1 MKDKLNLNYPYNTF
15 YPGLLRWSRDGEI
28 DLDTEKGVAR
38 AIALLKVICN
48 SPAFD
53 FYDGDFN
60 GLSFESVKSSVNID
74 LDADEYHSDGPHRY
88 RIERIASFV
97 QARKY
102 RKYAPE
108 WCILESEVAYD
119 GHSDYGKNRID
130 FYIRDDMEKIPA
142 FPGKDFPHDDY
153 GLSLIAVITEPDSEI
168 VSVTPRWNCE
178 DEKLL
183 DFLKN
188 IKDTIRITTDKQK
201 IESDYFTNVA
211 QTRGLINLDMDDF
224 HRLSDNHNL
233 AMEVVVDSAGT
244 LSDQIEIALEA
255 IRKQGIANITAVI
268 LSISYK
274 PSFPLIASELKDSST
289 LFDRNLT
296 VRMLRGIQTSNNI
309 VNNRSVS
316 LFVFVGK

>member
-119 GHSDYGKNRID
+119 GHSDYGKNRIG

-142 FPGKDFPHDDY
+142 FPGKDFPHDEY
-153 GLSLIAVITEPDSEI
+153 GLSLIAVITGPDSEI

-183 DFLKN
+183 DFLKK
-188 IKDTIRITTDKQK
+188 IKKV
-201 IESDYFTNVA
+201 E
-211 QTRGLINLDMDDF
+211 M
-224 HRLSDNHNL
+224 HC
-233 AMEVVVDSAGT
+233 E
-244 LSDQIEIALEA
+244 
-255 IRKQGIANITAVI
+255 
-268 LSISYK
+268 
-274 PSFPLIASELKDSST
+274 
-289 LFDRNLT
+289 
-296 VRMLRGIQTSNNI
+296 
-309 VNNRSVS
+309 
-316 LFVFVGK
+316 

>member
-1 MKDKLNLNYPYNTF
+1 MKDKLNLSYPYSTF
-15 YPGLLRWSRDGEI
+15 YPGILRWSRDGEI

-38 AIALLKVICN
+38 VVALLKVICN

-60 GLSFESVKSSVNID
+60 GQSFESVKSSVNID
-74 LDADEYHSDGPHRY
+74 LEAEEYHSDGPHRY

-119 GHSDYGKNRID
+119 GHSDYGKNRIE

-153 GLSLIAVITEPDSEI
+153 GLSLIAVITGPDSEI

-188 IKDTIRITTDKQK
+188 IKETIRITTDKQE
-201 IESDYFTNVA
+201 IESDYFINVA
-211 QTRGLINLDMDDF
+211 QARGLINLDMDDF

-233 AMEVVVDSAGT
+233 AMEVVVDSAGA
-244 LSDQIEIALEA
+244 LSGQIETALEA

-274 PSFPLIASELKDSST
+274 PSFPLIASELKDSSV
-289 LFDRNLT
+289 LFDRNQD
-296 VRMLRGIQTSNNI
+296 VRVLRGIRKSNNI
-309 VNNRSVS
+309 VNNHSVS
-316 LFVFVGK
+316 LFVFVSK

>member
-1 MKDKLNLNYPYNTF
+1 MHPSGAFWNLRSP
-15 YPGLLRWSRDGEI
+15 I
-28 DLDTEKGVAR
+28 DE
-38 AIALLKVICN
+38 
-48 SPAFD
+48 
-53 FYDGDFN
+53 
-60 GLSFESVKSSVNID
+60 
-74 LDADEYHSDGPHRY
+74 
-88 RIERIASFV
+88 
-97 QARKY
+97 
-102 RKYAPE
+102 
-108 WCILESEVAYD
+108 
-119 GHSDYGKNRID
+119 
-130 FYIRDDMEKIPA
+130 
-142 FPGKDFPHDDY
+142 Y
-153 GLSLIAVITEPDSEI
+153 GLSLIAVITGPDSEI

-244 LSDQIEIALEA
+244 LSDQIETALAA

-289 LFDRNLT
+289 LFDRNLA
-296 VRMLRGIQTSNNI
+296 VKILRGIQMSNNI
-309 VNNRSVS
+309 INNRSVS

>member
-60 GLSFESVKSSVNID
+60 GQSFESVKSSVNID

-119 GHSDYGKNRID
+119 GHSDYGKNRIE
-130 FYIRDDMEKIPA
+130 FYVRDDMEKIPA

-183 DFLKN
+183 DFLEN
-188 IKDTIRITTDKQK
+188 IKDTIRITTDKQE
-201 IESDYFTNVA
+201 IESDYFINVA
-211 QTRGLINLDMDDF
+211 QARGLINLDMDDF

>member
-38 AIALLKVICN
+38 VIALLKVICN

-60 GLSFESVKSSVNID
+60 GQSFEAVKNSVNID
-74 LDADEYHSDGPHRY
+74 LDAEEYHSEDPHRY

-102 RKYAPE
+102 REYAPD

-119 GHSDYGKNRID
+119 GHSDYGKNSIE

-142 FPGKDFPHDDY
+142 FPGKDFPHDEY
-153 GLSLIAVITEPDSEI
+153 GLSLIAVITGPDSEI
-168 VSVTPRWNCE
+168 ISVTSRWNCE

-188 IKDTIRITTDKQK
+188 IKDTIRITTDKQE
-201 IESDYFTNVA
+201 IESDYFINVA
-211 QTRGLINLDMDDF
+211 QARGLINLDMDDF

-233 AMEVVVDSAGT
+233 AMDVVIDSAGT
-244 LSDQIEIALEA
+244 LSELIETALAA

-274 PSFPLIASELKDSST
+274 PSFPLIAGELKDSST
-289 LFDRNLT
+289 IFDRNLA
-296 VRMLRGIQTSNNI
+296 VRILRGIQVDNNI

-316 LFVFVGK
+316 LFVFVSK

>member
-1 MKDKLNLNYPYNTF
+1 MKDKLNLSYPYSTF
-15 YPGLLRWSRDGEI
+15 YPGILRWSRDGEI

-38 AIALLKVICN
+38 VVALLKVICN

-60 GLSFESVKSSVNID
+60 GQSFESVKSSVNID

-102 RKYAPE
+102 REYAPD

-119 GHSDYGKNRID
+119 GHSDYGKNRIG

-142 FPGKDFPHDDY
+142 FPGKDFPHDEY
-153 GLSLIAVITEPDSEI
+153 GLSLIAVITGPDSEI

-188 IKDTIRITTDKQK
+188 IKK
-201 IESDYFTNVA
+201 E
-211 QTRGLINLDMDDF
+211 
-224 HRLSDNHNL
+224 
-233 AMEVVVDSAGT
+233 
-244 LSDQIEIALEA
+244 EIHCE
-255 IRKQGIANITAVI
+255 
-268 LSISYK
+268 
-274 PSFPLIASELKDSST
+274 
-289 LFDRNLT
+289 
-296 VRMLRGIQTSNNI
+296 
-309 VNNRSVS
+309 
-316 LFVFVGK
+316 

>member
-60 GLSFESVKSSVNID
+60 GQSFGSVKSSVNID
-74 LDADEYHSDGPHRY
+74 LDAEEYHSEGPHRY

-102 RKYAPE
+102 REYAPD

-119 GHSDYGKNRID
+119 GHSDYGKNSIE

-142 FPGKDFPHDDY
+142 FPGKDFPHDEY
-153 GLSLIAVITEPDSEI
+153 GLSLIAVITGPDSEI
-168 VSVTPRWNCE
+168 VSVTPRWNCK

-188 IKDTIRITTDKQK
+188 IKK
-201 IESDYFTNVA
+201 E
-211 QTRGLINLDMDDF
+211 
-224 HRLSDNHNL
+224 
-233 AMEVVVDSAGT
+233 
-244 LSDQIEIALEA
+244 EIHCE
-255 IRKQGIANITAVI
+255 
-268 LSISYK
+268 
-274 PSFPLIASELKDSST
+274 
-289 LFDRNLT
+289 
-296 VRMLRGIQTSNNI
+296 
-309 VNNRSVS
+309 
-316 LFVFVGK
+316 

>member
-28 DLDTEKGVAR
+28 DLDTEKGKAR
-38 AIALLKVICN
+38 VMALLKVICN

-60 GLSFESVKSSVNID
+60 GQSFEAVKNSVNID
-74 LDADEYHSDGPHRY
+74 LDAEEYHSEDPHRY

-102 RKYAPE
+102 REYAPD

-119 GHSDYGKNRID
+119 GHSDYGKNSIE

-142 FPGKDFPHDDY
+142 FPGKDFPHDEY
-153 GLSLIAVITEPDSEI
+153 GLSLIAVITGPDSEI
-168 VSVTPRWNCE
+168 ISVTPRWNCE

-188 IKDTIRITTDKQK
+188 IKDTVRITTDKQK
-201 IESDYFTNVA
+201 IENDYFFNVA
-211 QTRGLINLDMDDF
+211 QPEGLIQMDMDDF
-224 HRLSDNHNL
+224 YKFSNKYKL
-233 AMEVVVDSAGT
+233 AMEVVVDSPST
-244 LSDQIEIALEA
+244 LSDQMRTALAE
-255 IRKQGIANITAVI
+255 IRKHCTKNIAAIL

-274 PSFPLIASELKDSST
+274 PSSPLMGYEVDSLSDF
-289 LFDRNLT
+289 FDRDLILI
-296 VRMLRGIQTSNNI
+296 VRKGIYKSNYIINSRRI
-309 VNNRSVS
+309 S

>member
-1 MKDKLNLNYPYNTF
+1 MKDKLNLNYPYSTF
-15 YPGLLRWSRDGEI
+15 YPGILRWSRDGEI

-38 AIALLKVICN
+38 VVALLKVICN

-60 GLSFESVKSSVNID
+60 GQSFESVKSSVNID

-88 RIERIASFV
+88 RIERITSFV

-119 GHSDYGKNRID
+119 GHSDYGKNHID
-130 FYIRDDMEKIPA
+130 FYIRDDMEKIP
-142 FPGKDFPHDDY
+142 
-153 GLSLIAVITEPDSEI
+153 IAVITGPDSEI

-244 LSDQIEIALEA
+244 LSDQIETALAA

-289 LFDRNLT
+289 LFDRNLA
-296 VRMLRGIQTSNNI
+296 VKILRGIQMSNNI
-309 VNNRSVS
+309 INNRSVS

>member
-15 YPGLLRWSRDGEI
+15 YPGLLRWSHDGEI
-28 DLDTEKGVAR
+28 DLDTEKGKAR
-38 AIALLKVICN
+38 VIALLKVICN

-60 GLSFESVKSSVNID
+60 GQSFEAVKNSVNID
-74 LDADEYHSDGPHRY
+74 LDAEEYHSEGPHRY

-102 RKYAPE
+102 REYAPD

-119 GHSDYGKNRID
+119 GHSDYGKNSIE

-142 FPGKDFPHDDY
+142 FPGKDFPHDEY
-153 GLSLIAVITEPDSEI
+153 GKSLIAVITGPDSEI
-168 VSVTPRWNCE
+168 ISVTPRWNCE

-188 IKDTIRITTDKQK
+188 IKETVRITTDKQK
-201 IESDYFTNVA
+201 IENDYFFNVSHLP
-211 QTRGLINLDMDDF
+211 GLIKIDMDDF
-224 HRLSDNHNL
+224 YRLSNEHEL
-233 AMEVVVDSAGT
+233 AMEVVVDSPGT
-244 LSDQIEIALEA
+244 LSDQMKTALAE
-255 IRKQGIANITAVI
+255 IRKHCSVKIAAVL

-274 PSFPLIASELKDSST
+274 PSSPLTGYEVEGLNNF
-289 LFDRNLT
+289 FDRDLTLKVRKGIYPSNLIINS
-296 VRMLRGIQTSNNI
+296 RRI
-309 VNNRSVS
+309 S
-316 LFVFVGK
+316 LFVFVRK

>member
-1 MKDKLNLNYPYNTF
+1 MKDKLNLNYPYSTF
-15 YPGLLRWSRDGEI
+15 YPGILRWSRDGEI

-38 AIALLKVICN
+38 VIALLKVICN

-119 GHSDYGKNRID
+119 GHSDYGKNRIE
-130 FYIRDDMEKIPA
+130 FYVRDDMEKIPA

-211 QTRGLINLDMDDF
+211 QARGLINLDMDDF

>member
-1 MKDKLNLNYPYNTF
+1 MKDKLNLNYPYSTF
-15 YPGLLRWSRDGEI
+15 YPGILRWSRDGEI

-38 AIALLKVICN
+38 VIALLKVICN

-60 GLSFESVKSSVNID
+60 GQSFEAVRNSVNID
-74 LDADEYHSDGPHRY
+74 LDAEEYHSEGPHRY

-102 RKYAPE
+102 REYAPD

-183 DFLKN
+183 DFLEN
-188 IKDTIRITTDKQK
+188 IKDTIRITTDKQE
-201 IESDYFTNVA
+201 IESDYFINVA
-211 QTRGLINLDMDDF
+211 QARGLINLDMDDF

-244 LSDQIEIALEA
+244 LSDQIELALEA

-274 PSFPLIASELKDSST
+274 PSFPLIASELKDSIT

-296 VRMLRGIQTSNNI
+296 VRMLRGIQMSNNI
-309 VNNRSVS
+309 INNRSVS

>member
-1 MKDKLNLNYPYNTF
+1 MKDKLNLSYPYNTF
-15 YPGLLRWSRDGEI
+15 YPGILRWSRDGEI
-28 DLDTEKGVAR
+28 DLDTEEGVAR
-38 AIALLKVICN
+38 VEALLKVICN

-60 GLSFESVKSSVNID
+60 GQSFESVKSSVNID
-74 LDADEYHSDGPHRY
+74 LNAEEYHSDGPHRY

-119 GHSDYGKNRID
+119 GYSDYGKNRID
-130 FYIRDDMEKIPA
+130 FYVRDDMEKIPA

-153 GLSLIAVITEPDSEI
+153 GLSLIAVITGPDSEI

-188 IKDTIRITTDKQK
+188 IKETIRITTDKQE
-201 IESDYFTNVA
+201 IESDYFINVA
-211 QTRGLINLDMDDF
+211 QARGLINLDMDDF

-244 LSDQIEIALEA
+244 LSGQIETALEA

-274 PSFPLIASELKDSST
+274 PSFPLIASELKDSSV
-289 LFDRNLT
+289 LFDRNQD
-296 VRMLRGIQTSNNI
+296 VRVLRGIRKSNNI
-309 VNNRSVS
+309 VNNHSVS
-316 LFVFVGK
+316 LFVFVSK

>member
-60 GLSFESVKSSVNID
+60 GQSFEAVKNSVNID
-74 LDADEYHSDGPHRY
+74 LDAEEYHSEGPHRY

-102 RKYAPE
+102 REYAPD

-119 GHSDYGKNRID
+119 GHSDYGKNSIE

-142 FPGKDFPHDDY
+142 FPGKDFPHDEY
-153 GLSLIAVITEPDSEI
+153 GLSLIAVITGPDSEI

-183 DFLKN
+183 DFLEN
-188 IKDTIRITTDKQK
+188 IKDTIRITTDKQE
-201 IESDYFTNVA
+201 IESDYFINVA
-211 QTRGLINLDMDDF
+211 QARGLINLDMDDF

>member
-60 GLSFESVKSSVNID
+60 GQSFEAVRNSVNID
-74 LDADEYHSDGPHRY
+74 LDAEEYHSEGPHRY

-102 RKYAPE
+102 REYAPD

-183 DFLKN
+183 DFLEN
-188 IKDTIRITTDKQK
+188 IKDTIRITTDKQE
-201 IESDYFTNVA
+201 IESDYFINVA
-211 QTRGLINLDMDDF
+211 QARGLINLDMDDF

-244 LSDQIEIALEA
+244 LSDQIELALEA

-274 PSFPLIASELKDSST
+274 PSFPLIASELKDSIT

-296 VRMLRGIQTSNNI
+296 VRMLRGIQMSNNI
-309 VNNRSVS
+309 INNRSVS